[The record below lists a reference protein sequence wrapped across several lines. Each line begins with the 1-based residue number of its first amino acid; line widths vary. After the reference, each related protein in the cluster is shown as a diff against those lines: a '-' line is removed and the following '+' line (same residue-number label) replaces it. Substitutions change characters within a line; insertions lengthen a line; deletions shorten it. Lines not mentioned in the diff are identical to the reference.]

1 MGGQTANNKVF
12 GRKLASSATCDVDN
26 LFIYILCETTS
37 NKHVPKI
44 FLPQGGLHIGVSPNL
59 GKFELHDGKKRVDRK
74 GVIRRAKR
82 GKYTNI
88 IFQRVMLDRICNS
101 CKVVVNMAVAILLR
115 CKRQKCLLS

>member
-1 MGGQTANNKVF
+1 MRDHKQQACSK
-12 GRKLASSATCDVDN
+12 N
-26 LFIYILCETTS
+26 LSTS
-37 NKHVPKI
+37 
-44 FLPQGGLHIGVSPNL
+44 GGLHIGVSPNL

-101 CKVVVNMAVAILLR
+101 CEVVENMAVAILLR